1 MATAQ
6 SMVKMAARRPLTL
19 AEIKDRAP
27 SVFGKHKATQM
38 SDSYT
43 FVPTYQVLETLDKI
57 GLVPVDACQRKSAD
71 DPTVARHMVRFA
83 FRKDIEARK
92 NTKPNVNDLLEELI
106 WENAHNGRSAAKM
119 HYGLFRFIC
128 SNGLIVADNAV
139 HMVKRHIGDV
149 NTILAEVDRT
159 LDQGTQALRFVR
171 EMRAVKLTD
180 PQRAAF
186 AAKALE
192 LRYMEEHRGQKA
204 TMKTT
209 ITPDQLLVPRR
220 AEDKAHDLW
229 TTFNVVQE
237 NLIQGGLEGKSALG
251 RATHTR
257 QLNDVRKL
265 VSVNT
270 GLWELAQ
277 AHIPAADAKP
287 KKAPTAKKA
296 PVEAEAA

>member
-1 MATAQ
+1 MQLAQRAMASRTI
-6 SMVKMAARRPLTL
+6 MTL
-19 AEIKDRAP
+19 AQIKERAP
-27 SVFGKHKATQM
+27 SVFGKHKATAM

-57 GLVPVDACQRKSAD
+57 GLVPVDATQRKAKD

-83 FRKDIEARK
+83 FRKDLEARAK
-92 NTKPNVNDLLEELI
+92 TKPNVNDLIEELV

-119 HYGLFRFIC
+119 HYGMFRFIC
-128 SNGLIVADNAV
+128 SNGLIVADNSV
-139 HMVKRHIGDV
+139 KMVKRHIGDV

-159 LDQGTQALRFVR
+159 LDQGTKVLKYVKD
-171 EMRAVKLTD
+171 MRAVALTD
-180 PQRAAF
+180 TQRTTLAN
-186 AAKALE
+186 KALE
-192 LRYMEEHRGQKA
+192 LRYMEEHRGQKP

-209 ITPDQLLVPRR
+209 ITADQLLIPRR

-277 AHIPAADAKP
+277 SLIPASDGKP
-287 KKAPTAKKA
+287 KKAPTTKKTA
-296 PVEAEAA
+296 PEAEAA

>member
-1 MATAQ
+1 MANATLIT
-6 SMVKMAARRPLTL
+6 KTNRRPLTL
-19 AEIKDRAP
+19 AEIKERAP
-27 SVFGKHKATQM
+27 SIFGKHKSTRM
-38 SDSYT
+38 SDAYT
-43 FVPTYQVLETLDKI
+43 FVPTFQVMETLEKI
-57 GLVPVDACQRKSAD
+57 GLVCVDATQRKSAD
-71 DPTVARHMVRFA
+71 DPTVARHMARFA
-83 FRKDIEARK
+83 FKKDLETRAKEGIKAG
-92 NTKPNVNDLLEELI
+92 DLIEELV

-119 HYGLFRFIC
+119 HYGFFRVVC
-128 SNGLIVADNAV
+128 SNGLIVADQATK
-139 HMVKRHIGDV
+139 MVKRHIGDIAA
-149 NTILAEVDRT
+149 ILAEVDRT
-159 LDQGTQALRFVR
+159 LEQGTHALKFVR

-192 LRYMEEHRGQKA
+192 LRYMEEHRAQKP

-220 AEDKAHDLW
+220 TEDKGTDLW

-237 NLIQGGLEGKSALG
+237 NLIQGGLTGKSALG

-270 GLWELAQ
+270 GLWELARSHTPTAQ
-277 AHIPAADAKP
+277 T
-287 KKAPTAKKA
+287 KKAA
-296 PVEAEAA
+296 

>member
-1 MATAQ
+1 MA
-6 SMVKMAARRPLTL
+6 MVKMSARHPMTL
-19 AEIKDRAP
+19 AEIKERAP
-27 SVFGKHKATQM
+27 SVFGKHKSMKM
-38 SDSYT
+38 SDAYT
-43 FVPTYQVLETLDKI
+43 FVPTFQVMETLDKI
-57 GLVPVDACQRKSAD
+57 GLVPVDATQRKSAD

-83 FRKDIEARK
+83 FKKDLDERAK
-92 NTKPNVNDLLEELI
+92 KGKMEVNDLIEELV

-119 HYGLFRFIC
+119 HYGLFRLIC

-139 HMVKRHIGDV
+139 RMVKRHIGDV
-149 NTILAEVDRT
+149 NAILAEVDRT
-159 LDQGTQALRFVR
+159 LEQGTHALRFVR
-171 EMRAVKLTD
+171 EMRGIKLTD

-192 LRYMEEHRGQKA
+192 LRYMEEHRGQKP

-220 AEDKAHDLW
+220 AEDKTTDLW
-229 TTFNVVQE
+229 TTFNVIQE
-237 NLIQGGLEGKSALG
+237 NLVQGGLTGKSALG

-270 GLWELAQ
+270 GLWELARGFI
-277 AHIPAADAKP
+277 APPAAAKS
-287 KKAPTAKKA
+287 KK
-296 PVEAEAA
+296 EAVAA

>member
-1 MATAQ
+1 MAN
-6 SMVKMAARRPLTL
+6 AALITKTNRRPLTL
-19 AEIKDRAP
+19 AEIKERAP
-27 SVFGKHKATQM
+27 SVFGKHKSVKM
-38 SDSYT
+38 SEAYT
-43 FVPTYQVLETLDKI
+43 FVPTYTVMETLEKL
-57 GLVPVDACQRKSAD
+57 GLVCVDATQRKSAD

-83 FRKDIEARK
+83 FKKDLETRAKEGIQK
-92 NTKPNVNDLLEELI
+92 GDLIEELV

-119 HYGLFRFIC
+119 HYGFFRVVC
-128 SNGLIVADNAV
+128 SNGLIVADQATR
-139 HMVKRHIGDV
+139 MVKRHIGDIAA
-149 NTILAEVDRT
+149 ILAEVDRT
-159 LDQGTQALRFVR
+159 LEQGTHALKAVK

-192 LRYMEEHRGQKA
+192 LRYMEEHRGQKP

-220 AEDKAHDLW
+220 VEDKGSDLW
-229 TTFNVVQE
+229 TTFNVIQE
-237 NLIQGGLEGKSALG
+237 NIVQGGLTGKSALG

-270 GLWELAQ
+270 GLWELART
-277 AHIPAADAKP
+277 HIPGAAKQVAK
-287 KKAPTAKKA
+287 
-296 PVEAEAA
+296 AA

>member
-1 MATAQ
+1 M
-6 SMVKMAARRPLTL
+6 SARRPMTL
-19 AEIKDRAP
+19 AEIKERAP
-27 SVFGKHKATQM
+27 SVFGKHKATRM
-38 SDSYT
+38 SDTYT
-43 FVPTYQVLETLDKI
+43 FVPTFQVMETLDKI
-57 GLVPVDACQRKSAD
+57 GLVPVDATQRKSAD

-83 FRKDIEARK
+83 FRKDLEERAK
-92 NTKPNVNDLLEELI
+92 KGKMEVNDLIEELV

-119 HYGLFRFIC
+119 HYGLFRLIC

-139 HMVKRHIGDV
+139 RMVKRHIGDV
-149 NTILAEVDRT
+149 NAILAEVDRT
-159 LDQGTQALRFVR
+159 LEQGTHALRYVR

-180 PQRAAF
+180 PQRATF

-192 LRYMEEHRGQKA
+192 LRYMEEHRGQKP

-220 AEDKAHDLW
+220 TEDKTADLW
-229 TTFNVVQE
+229 TTFNVIQE
-237 NLIQGGLEGKSALG
+237 NLIQGGLTGKSALG

-270 GLWELAQ
+270 GLWELARGF
-277 AHIPAADAKP
+277 IPAAAAP
-287 KKAPTAKKA
+287 KKSKTP
-296 PVEAEAA
+296 ELAAA